1 MEIELMNAVAHNGG
15 DLETVARGSV
25 GWRLLLRLPS
35 AALSMY
41 KSILALLSM
50 AFVL

>member
-41 KSILALLSM
+41 LC
-50 AFVL
+50 VCVCVC